1 MEIGLVV
8 LAAALVVAVV
18 VAVGYSRE
26 LKRVAAF
33 LDERDPASNGRLPL
47 GAPLPGTPALVNA
60 VNRQLDSAQALLRR
74 QQQEEREFQQG
85 IASLSH
91 DIRTPLAG
99 ARGYVQLAAD
109 ELAASCKA
117 PVGGARASEGPS
129 SSESPGRDGARFLTL
144 ADGRLEA
151 MQGMLDQLFDY
162 TRSLDGDL
170 YGAKEEVN
178 AVALLS
184 SVLAGNYPSFAQRG
198 WQPSIAFE
206 DAVIPVEA
214 NSEALRRIFENLVA
228 NALRHGSGEFLV
240 RQQGRR
246 ITFQNRAEGLPGI
259 DISRVFERFYRG
271 DAPRTAAGAGLGLS
285 VVQNLCRS
293 QGFSATAVVDGSFFA
308 VTLDLS

>member
-1 MEIGLVV
+1 MELWLVM
-8 LAAALVVAVV
+8 LAVALVVAVA
-18 VAVGYSRE
+18 VAVGYDRE

-33 LDERDPASNGRLPL
+33 LDERDPVSNGRLSL
-47 GAPLPGTPALVNA
+47 GAPLPGALTLINA

-109 ELAASCKA
+109 ELAAGDKSA
-117 PVGGARASEGPS
+117 AGEASLAEGFDSAGLPVG
-129 SSESPGRDGARFLTL
+129 DGARFLVL

-170 YGAKEEVN
+170 YGAKEKVD
-178 AVALLS
+178 ALALLS

-198 WQPSIAFE
+198 WEPKISFE
-206 DAVIPVEA
+206 DAVLPVEA
-214 NSEALRRIFENLVA
+214 NSEALRRIFDNLVA
-228 NALRHGSGEFLV
+228 NALRHGSGKFSV
-240 RQQGRR
+240 RQYGRR
-246 ITFQNRAEGLPGI
+246 ITFQNQAEGLQGV
-259 DISRVFERFYRG
+259 DASRVFERFYRG
-271 DAPRTAAGAGLGLS
+271 DAPRTEAGAGLGLS

-293 QGFSATAVVDGSFFA
+293 QGFSARTAVDGELFA
-308 VTLDLS
+308 VTLDLN